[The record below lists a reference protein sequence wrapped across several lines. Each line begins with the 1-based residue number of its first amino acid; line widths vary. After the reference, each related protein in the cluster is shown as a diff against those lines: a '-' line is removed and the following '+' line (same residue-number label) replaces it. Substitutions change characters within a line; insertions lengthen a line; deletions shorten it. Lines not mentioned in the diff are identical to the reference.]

1 MSDRFMKDPGFE
13 EEDAF
18 AKSLEGATAFNPF
31 NIFKVFKKTPGVATP
46 KNVNEV
52 NLYNQLVD
60 TQNMGGADVGIETLV
75 PTVKS
80 VNDNDFA
87 FKSFTID
94 KLNSANA
101 PKNATPEAWRQFL
114 KGGELKAPESELLDS
129 GMEDFFIDSEK
140 MFPGGK
146 ISKEQL
152 IDIYNESPV
161 GNLEIKVKNKPAY
174 DGNVGTGEELAQFD
188 NYAGV
193 PRHENFGNTPMD
205 NYGKDYREIV
215 IQSGP
220 IPNDKSPYVQGSH
233 FDEPNVIGFTRVADY
248 QNADGQTVSVIQEL
262 QTDLLTTVNNEQKR
276 LDAMI
281 KRSKKKTEEQNA
293 ILNNPLSD
301 SYDKEMAQ
309 RKLEGIQQDMGG
321 KSIEELENTSV
332 LKPFPTNVG
341 RERIPELQTTL
352 GKLQDQINDIT
363 LRQNQNPM
371 QNVGL
376 EENIFKIQDLQKKV
390 FDDLASMNRETTYQQ
405 QLQGVNVPDVGDND
419 ITRQLA
425 DYVESGG
432 IGGRELKTFPPVP
445 FSKPGDYVDLL
456 LKASIKDAQNRGITK
471 IAIMPADVGANKRWS
486 KTGDAAKRFTDLYDK
501 KAIQE
506 LKNIKKKYPGAELR
520 IENIIDPSK
529 GASNFFG
536 KRLKADGTFEE
547 LTSDM
552 VDEVPAISFSKGI
565 DSREVQED
573 IADLFGSYGD
583 VPAFVTF
590 KQDDGSEIIQKI
602 VQADD
607 SSFKLSDDYTTEDLR
622 TAQFMFDE
630 FNPGSTPMYVID
642 ISTSSANTGPMYLYR
657 KKEGGTIDKDRLVSI
672 TDIYGSYGR

>member
-1 MSDRFMKDPGFE
+1 M
-13 EEDAF
+13 
-18 AKSLEGATAFNPF
+18 
-31 NIFKVFKKTPGVATP
+31 
-46 KNVNEV
+46 
-52 NLYNQLVD
+52 
-60 TQNMGGADVGIETLV
+60 
-75 PTVKS
+75 VK
-80 VNDNDFA
+80 
-87 FKSFTID
+87 
-94 KLNSANA
+94 L
-101 PKNATPEAWRQFL
+101 
-114 KGGELKAPESELLDS
+114 
-129 GMEDFFIDSEK
+129 
-140 MFPGGK
+140 
-146 ISKEQL
+146 
-152 IDIYNESPV
+152 
-161 GNLEIKVKNKPAY
+161 
-174 DGNVGTGEELAQFD
+174 
-188 NYAGV
+188 
-193 PRHENFGNTPMD
+193 
-205 NYGKDYREIV
+205 
-215 IQSGP
+215 
-220 IPNDKSPYVQGSH
+220 
-233 FDEPNVIGFTRVADY
+233 
-248 QNADGQTVSVIQEL
+248 IQEL
-262 QTDLLTTVNNEQKR
+262 QTDLLTTVSNEQKR

-281 KRSKKKTEEQNA
+281 KRAKKITEEQNA

-301 SYDKEMAQ
+301 PFDKDSAQ
-309 RKLEGIQQDMGG
+309 RRLQQIQQEMGG
-321 KSIEELENTSV
+321 KTIEELENTGV

-341 RERIPELQTTL
+341 RERIPQLQTEL
-352 GKLQDQINDIT
+352 GNLQDQINDIT

-376 EENIFKIQDLQKKV
+376 EENIFKIQNLQKKV

-405 QLQGVNVPDVGDND
+405 QLQGIRVPNVGDND
-419 ITRQLA
+419 INRQLA

-432 IGGRELKTFPPVP
+432 FDTRDIKTFPPVP
-445 FSKPGDYVDLL
+445 FSRPGDYVDLL

-501 KAIQE
+501 KAVQE

-529 GASNFFG
+529 GDSNFFG
-536 KRLKADGTFEE
+536 KRIKADGTFEE

-583 VPAFVTF
+583 VPAFVSF

-602 VQADD
+602 VQAED
-607 SSFKLSDDYTTEDLR
+607 SSFKLSDDYTTQDLK